1 MYIPMRLLRGV
12 VVVKVCSLFL
22 LSHGPGSPQFLSV
35 PYSPSL
41 SGFLILVRVSPG
53 FCFLWSSILLFFSLS
68 PLSKHSTISSS
79 IKLRLI
85 SAAVLFE
92 PSDRVKFFIL
102 ISNAEKGIDHG
113 RRLLQS
119 QGSLSSP
126 GDENKGIAFSG
137 GSLVLFAAGQFE
149 HDDGGAVF

>member
-1 MYIPMRLLRGV
+1 MICFSSQIAWTRVSSVLVGPVFAVIIRVSSSRACVARVLFV
-12 VVVKVCSLFL
+12 VFSL
-22 LSHGPGSPQFLSV
+22 LSPNTRQ
-35 PYSPSL
+35 SL
-41 SGFLILVRVSPG
+41 
-53 FCFLWSSILLFFSLS
+53 
-68 PLSKHSTISSS
+68 SSS